1 MSTLLITGTGSLAK
15 RIMFRFR
22 EKYDKIIAYS
32 RCEYKHSLLPN
43 WVTSEIGDIRDGNRL
58 RDVFRIHKPDVV
70 ITTAA
75 MKRVNTLEEFP
86 YEATLTNVGG
96 TENVARCSDEFG
108 VTTSVLISTD
118 KCVKPAQVYGA
129 TKLIAR
135 AIYANYA
142 KRSNTRF
149 LTVLYGNVC
158 KSRGSFIPIWEEK
171 IRAGEP
177 VYITHED
184 CTRFM
189 FSLDDSVD
197 LIDNA
202 IRYGYSGETLI
213 PIMDAFRVTDVAKAL
228 SIIEDKPLK
237 MEIANKLRPGEKLHE
252 EMLTELE
259 LSKTYTTPVNK
270 VVAVTPYWYGER
282 YPRADRK
289 LYTGPVIKSDL
300 FLNDN
305 IQDLINLIKRST
317 VDV

>member
-22 EKYDKIIAYS
+22 EKYDKIVAYS
-32 RCEYKHSLLPN
+32 RCEYKHSLLPR
-43 WVTSEIGDIRDGNRL
+43 WVTSEIGDIRDLSRL
-58 RDVFRIHKPDVV
+58 QDVFRIHKPDVV

-75 MKRVNTLEEFP
+75 MKRVDALEGCPF
-86 YEATLTNVGG
+86 EATLTNVGG

-108 VTTSVLISTD
+108 IKTSVLISTD

-135 AIYANYA
+135 AIYTNYA
-142 KRSNTRF
+142 KKSSTRF

-197 LIDNA
+197 LIENTMN
-202 IRYGYSGETLI
+202 YGYKGETFI

-228 SIIEDKPLK
+228 SIIEDKPLR

-270 VVAVTPYWYGER
+270 VVAVAPYWYDGDL
-282 YPRADRK
+282 PRADRQ

-300 FLNDN
+300 FINEN
-305 IQDLINLIKRST
+305 MQDLVNLIKRSHI
-317 VDV
+317 D

>member
-1 MSTLLITGTGSLAK
+1 MSTILITGTGSLAK

-22 EKYDKIIAYS
+22 EKYDKIVAYS
-32 RCEYKHSLLPN
+32 RCEYKHSLLPS
-43 WVTSEIGDIRDGNRL
+43 WVTSEIGDIRDYDRL
-58 RDVFRIHKPDVV
+58 NYVFQTHKPDVV
-70 ITTAA
+70 VSTAA
-75 MKRVNTLEEFP
+75 LKVVPLMERYPVECTR
-86 YEATLTNVGG
+86 TNILG
-96 TENVARCSDEFG
+96 TDNVARACDLHG
-108 VTTSVLISTD
+108 VKTSILISTD

-135 AIYANYA
+135 AIYSDYA
-142 KRSNTRF
+142 SRSNTKF

-197 LIDNA
+197 LIENA
-202 IRYGYSGETLI
+202 IGYGYSGETFI

-228 SIIEDKPLK
+228 SIIEDKPLR

-259 LSKTYTTPVNK
+259 LSKTYTTQVNK
-270 VVAVTPYWYGER
+270 VVAVAPYWYDESV
-282 YPRADRK
+282 PRADRK

-300 FLNDN
+300 FINEN
-305 IQDLINLIKRST
+305 MQDLVNLIKRSHI
-317 VDV
+317 D